1 MKLTVEV
8 KPTPTF
14 KQYVDSGEAT
24 IPSEHTV
31 QRILVNVDWKTIT
44 FFSDEF
50 KLNYKLPTKEEY
62 VKAVRNIKKLLSKP
76 CQCRL
81 EIESKTVCNV
91 ILDSASDADE
101 SFMEF
106 TESDKGWDRTR

>member
-1 MKLTVEV
+1 MKISIEV

-24 IPSEHTV
+24 IPSVHLV
-31 QRILVNVDWKTIT
+31 GKVLVNIDWKTIT
-44 FFSDEF
+44 FFTDDF
-50 KLNYKLPTKEEY
+50 KLNYKLPTKDEY
-62 VKAVRNIKKLLSKP
+62 LKTLRKVKQIISKP

-81 EIESKTVCNV
+81 EIQSKTVCDL

-101 SFMEF
+101 SYMEF
-106 TESDKGWDRTR
+106 SESDKGWDRTR